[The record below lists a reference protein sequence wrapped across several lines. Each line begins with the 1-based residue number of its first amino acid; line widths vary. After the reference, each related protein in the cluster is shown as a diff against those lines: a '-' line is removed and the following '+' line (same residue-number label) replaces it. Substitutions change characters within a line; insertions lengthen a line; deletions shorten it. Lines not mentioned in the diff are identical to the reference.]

1 MIGLPHG
8 YLSISKVRRRAPR
21 WLVVVRSLFF
31 GDGVPAKTL
40 ILGVCA
46 AILAALAL
54 VGVFYILPMLGGGQ

>member
-21 WLVVVRSLFF
+21 WLVVVRSMFF
-31 GDGVPAKTL
+31 GDGVPAKTV
-40 ILGVCA
+40 ILGVPA

-54 VGVFYILPMLGGGQ
+54 LAVFYVLPMLGGSK